1 MNRIRPN
8 HLSASP
14 AFIFFQ
20 GSLTWMYWLPWR
32 EMLRMCFRESR
43 ILMKYLEKNGI
54 KWQASSTYIT
64 VLYRSSPM
72 VLLILRC
79 WVEQNYKIVLIDS
92 NNVTSLNN
100 TFNHATLLITFKPM
114 LKALHEPLDRIR
126 NLTWLCPWAGCTAA
140 APRPPEPEAFYLP
153 AAAPSQAHSLQ
164 RTWWQTCRLWGGE
177 RRRGLKQRVRETR
190 GDRARETW
198 HRCLAC

>member
-1 MNRIRPN
+1 MHTFGCHQIGMTSFSFSKKLLPVIGNKTTKKVRTTVNWIRPN

-54 KWQASSTYIT
+54 KWQASSTYNT
-64 VLYRSSPM
+64 VFYRSSPIA
-72 VLLILRC
+72 LLILRC
-79 WVEQNYKIVLIDS
+79 WVEHQDYTIVLIDS
-92 NNVTSLNN
+92 NYLTSLNN

-114 LKALHEPLDRIR
+114 L
-126 NLTWLCPWAGCTAA
+126 
-140 APRPPEPEAFYLP
+140 
-153 AAAPSQAHSLQ
+153 
-164 RTWWQTCRLWGGE
+164 
-177 RRRGLKQRVRETR
+177 
-190 GDRARETW
+190 
-198 HRCLAC
+198 